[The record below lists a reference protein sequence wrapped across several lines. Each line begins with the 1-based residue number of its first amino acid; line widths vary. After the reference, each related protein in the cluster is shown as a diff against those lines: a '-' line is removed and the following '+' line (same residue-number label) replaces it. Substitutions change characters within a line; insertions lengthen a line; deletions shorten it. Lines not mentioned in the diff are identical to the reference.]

1 MYIFNKKKVLGRAI
15 QPYLKIYVDWL
26 YSITMYVSC
35 IYKYLCTL
43 IQTTSIVRLMVTKRA
58 LFDSPSNNLDWRS
71 LAFFLLS
78 HTPKRLHEWKIHKHS
93 YLLIRYLYMHI
104 WKLIYTTY
112 TYICCNKLLP
122 KCSKIFTHFF
132 LIDLY
137 NHTTGFSS

>member
-93 YLLIRYLYMHI
+93 YLLI
-104 WKLIYTTY
+104 
-112 TYICCNKLLP
+112 TYICIYKKLFILHIP
-122 KCSKIFTHFF
+122 IFAATNWYLNAVKFSP
-132 LIDLY
+132 I
-137 NHTTGFSS
+137 FSS

>member
-1 MYIFNKKKVLGRAI
+1 MKNCDPFFPAQNFVFKFWVVNLNFQNKDLALLS
-15 QPYLKIYVDWL
+15 QNF
-26 YSITMYVSC
+26 S

-93 YLLIRYLYMHI
+93 YLLI
-104 WKLIYTTY
+104 
-112 TYICCNKLLP
+112 TYICIYKKLFILHIP
-122 KCSKIFTHFF
+122 IFAATNCYLNAVKFSP
-132 LIDLY
+132 I
-137 NHTTGFSS
+137 FSS